1 LRYSLDR
8 LPAACHLKRAGREPD
23 CGEFPMSRSLKSI
36 SVATVLFAFVL
47 SLHAQTP
54 AKHAMTF
61 DDLMAVQRVGEPQ
74 ISPDGRAVVYT
85 VGTADMDANRVAHD
99 IWVVPTAP
107 GSQPRRLTQTGH
119 DTRPQ
124 WSPDGKSIAFLS
136 SREGAPQVYVMSAQG
151 GNAKKITSLSTG
163 ADNEKWS
170 PDGRWV
176 AFTSSVF
183 PDCAGDAC
191 NRARDDAAEKSKVK
205 ARVYDHLLYR
215 HWVHWSDGKR
225 SHLFLVAANGG
236 APRDVTPRADYDV
249 PPDERGD
256 ANDFAFS
263 PDGKELCFTAV
274 TDRPEAISTNGDL
287 FVVPTSGGEP
297 KRITSNPGFDGH
309 PSYSPDGRFIAYH
322 SQKTPEYESDRW
334 RLMLYDRTAGTD
346 AEVAGS
352 LDRNV
357 DEIVWSPDSKE
368 IYFTATSEAEQPIYE
383 IAAAPGSTAQ
393 EILKDSFNES
403 ISFSKDGATVAFL
416 RSSVAAPAEVFAS
429 RSDGTGARQISTHN
443 AARLASIDMSPPE
456 SFWYEGAGGTRIHGM
471 LIRPPHFDPSRK
483 YPLLLLVHG
492 GPQSLWTD
500 SWGYRW
506 NEELFAAP
514 GYVAVMINPR
524 GSTGYGQKF
533 TDEITDDW
541 GGRVYEDLMKGVDYV
556 IGKYSFIDQSR
567 VAAAG
572 GSYGG
577 YMIDWMA
584 THTGRFKVLISHA
597 GVYDK
602 TSMYGATEELWF
614 EEHDMA
620 GTPWT
625 HPESYQKWSPSTYA
639 GDLSKYRTPTLVIC
653 GELDY
658 RVPYTQSLE
667 FFTALQRQNVPS
679 KLVVY
684 PDEGHWILKPQNS
697 QLWYKTFS
705 DWLAAYLE

>member
-1 LRYSLDR
+1 MR
-8 LPAACHLKRAGREPD
+8 
-23 CGEFPMSRSLKSI
+23 FKSI
-36 SVATVLFAFVL
+36 PKSCALLLFAL
-47 SLHAQTP
+47 ASSAHAQAP
-54 AKHAMTF
+54 SKHAMTF
-61 DDLMAVQRVGEPQ
+61 EDLMAVQRVSEPQ
-74 ISPDGRAVVYT
+74 ISSDGRAVVYT
-85 VGTADMDANRVAHD
+85 VGATDMDTNRIAHD
-99 IWVVPTAP
+99 IWIVSTAP
-107 GSQPRRLTQTGH
+107 GSQPRQLTQTGH

-124 WSPDGKSIAFLS
+124 WSPDGKSIAFVS
-136 SREGAPQVYVMSAQG
+136 SREGTPQIYVMPAQG

-183 PDCAGDAC
+183 PDCADDAC

-225 SHLFLVAANGG
+225 SHLFLVRASGG
-236 APRDVTPRADYDV
+236 APRDLTPKADYDV

-263 PDGKELCFTAV
+263 PDSKELCFTAV

-287 FVVPTSGGEP
+287 FLVPTSGGDA
-297 KRITSNPGFDGH
+297 KRISSNPGFDGH
-309 PSYSPDGRFIAYH
+309 PAYSPDGRFIAYH

-334 RLMLYDRTAGTD
+334 RLMLYDRAAGTQT
-346 AEVAGS
+346 EVAES
-352 LDRNV
+352 FDRSV
-357 DEIVWSPDSKE
+357 DEIVWSPDSKD
-368 IYFTATSEAEQPIYE
+368 IYFTAMNEAEQPVYE
-383 IAAAPGSTAQ
+383 IAAAPGSTPR
-393 EILKDSFNES
+393 EIMKDSFNES
-403 ISFSKDGATVAFL
+403 ISLSMDGGEFAFL
-416 RSSVAAPAEVFAS
+416 RSSLIAPAEVFTS
-429 RSDGTGARQISTHN
+429 RSDGSGPRQLSVHN
-443 AARLASIDMSPPE
+443 AARLASIDMNPPE
-456 SFWYEGAGGTRIHGM
+456 SFWYEGAGGTRVQGM
-471 LIRPPHFDPSRK
+471 LIRPPHFDASKK
-483 YPLLLLVHG
+483 YPLLLLIHG
-492 GPQSLWTD
+492 GPQSLWAD

-524 GSTGYGQKF
+524 GSTSYGQKF
-533 TDEITDDW
+533 TDEVTEDW
-541 GGRVYEDLMKGVDYV
+541 GGRAYDDLMKGVDYV
-556 IGKYSFIDQSR
+556 IGRYPFVDQSR
-567 VAAAG
+567 LAAAG

-577 YMIDWMA
+577 YMIDWIA

-602 TSMYGATEELWF
+602 TAMYGATEELWF

-625 HPESYQKWSPSTYA
+625 NPESYQKWSPSTYA
-639 GDLSKYRTPTLVIC
+639 GNLGKYKTPTLVIC

-667 FFTALQRQNVPS
+667 FYTALQRQNVAS
-679 KLVVY
+679 RLVVY
-684 PDEGHWILKPQNS
+684 PDEGHWILKPLNS
-697 QLWYKTFS
+697 QLWYKTFF

>member
-1 LRYSLDR
+1 MHFKS
-8 LPAACHLKRAGREPD
+8 
-23 CGEFPMSRSLKSI
+23 SLKYFSLFLI
-36 SVATVLFAFVL
+36 VVASSTQ
-47 SLHAQTP
+47 AQTP

-61 DDLMAVQRVGEPQ
+61 DDLAAMQRVGEPQ

-85 VGTADMDANRVAHD
+85 VGTTDMDTNRVAHN
-99 IWVVPTAP
+99 IWVVSTAP
-107 GSQPRRLTQTGH
+107 GSQSRQLTQSGH

-136 SREGAPQVYVMSAQG
+136 NRDGVAYVYVMSAQG

-170 PDGRWV
+170 PDGRWI

-183 PDCAGDAC
+183 PDCADDAC

-205 ARVYDHLLYR
+205 SRAYDHLLYR

-236 APRDVTPRADYDV
+236 TPRDLTARADYDV

-287 FVVPTSGGEP
+287 FLVPTSGGEP
-297 KRITSNPGFDGH
+297 KRITTNPGFDGH
-309 PSYSPDGRFIAYH
+309 PAYSPDGRFIAYH
-322 SQKTPEYESDRW
+322 SQKTPQYESDRW
-334 RLMLYDRTAGTD
+334 RLMLYDRTGGTHT
-346 AEVAGS
+346 EVAES
-352 LDRNV
+352 FDRSV
-357 DEIVWSPDSKE
+357 DEIAWSPDSKR
-368 IYFTATSEAEQPIYE
+368 IYFTATNEAEQPVYE
-383 IAAAPGSTAQ
+383 VAAAPGSAPR
-393 EILKDSFNES
+393 EIVKDSFNDS
-403 ISFSKDGATVAFL
+403 ISLSADGGTFALL
-416 RSSVAAPAEVFAS
+416 RSSLTGPAEVFTS
-429 RSDGTGARQISTHN
+429 RSDGTGARQLSEHN
-443 AARLASIDMSPPE
+443 AARLASIEMNPPE
-456 SFWYEGAGGTRIHGM
+456 PFWYEGAGGTRVQGM
-471 LIRPPHFDPSRK
+471 LIRPPHFDASRK
-483 YPLLLLVHG
+483 YPLLLLIHG

-506 NEELFAAP
+506 NEELFAAS

-556 IGKYSFIDQSR
+556 VGNYPYVDENR

-577 YMIDWMA
+577 YMIDWIA

-602 TSMYGATEELWF
+602 TSMYGSTEELWF

-639 GDLSKYRTPTLVIC
+639 GNLGKYKTPTLVIG

-658 RVPYTQSLE
+658 RVPYTQDLE

-679 KLVVY
+679 KLILY

-697 QLWYKTFS
+697 RLWYKSFS

>member
-1 LRYSLDR
+1 M
-8 LPAACHLKRAGREPD
+8 HLK
-23 CGEFPMSRSLKSI
+23 SRPKSL
-36 SVATVLFAFVL
+36 VLFLIAL
-47 SLHAQTP
+47 ATSAWAQNPT
-54 AKHAMTF
+54 KHAMTF

-85 VGTADMDANRVAHD
+85 VGATDMDANRVAHNV
-99 IWVVPTAP
+99 WVVSTAP
-107 GSQPRRLTQTGH
+107 GSQPRQLTQTGH

-124 WSPDGKSIAFLS
+124 WSPDGKTIAFLS
-136 SREGAPQVYVMSAQG
+136 SREGAPQVYVMPAQG

-170 PDGRWV
+170 PDGRSI
-176 AFTSSVF
+176 AFTSGVF
-183 PDCAGDAC
+183 PDCPDDAC

-205 ARVYDHLLYR
+205 ARAYDHLLFR

-225 SHLFLVAANGG
+225 SHLFLVAATGG
-236 APRDVTPRADYDV
+236 TPRDLTPHADYDV

-256 ANDFAFS
+256 PNDFNFS

-287 FVVPTSGGEP
+287 FLVPTTGGEP
-297 KRITSNPGFDGH
+297 KRITTNPGFDGH
-309 PSYSPDGRFIAYH
+309 PAYSPDGRFIAYH

-334 RLMLYDRTAGTD
+334 RLMLYDRATGTQIE
-346 AEVAGS
+346 AAPS
-352 LDRNV
+352 FDRSA
-357 DEIVWSPDSKE
+357 DEIAWSPDSKK
-368 IYFTATSEAEQPIYE
+368 IFFTATSEAEQPVYE
-383 IAAAPGSTAQ
+383 IAPAPGSMPR
-393 EILKDSFNES
+393 EILKDSFNEG
-403 ISFSKDGATVAFL
+403 ISFSADGNNLAFL
-416 RSSVAAPAEVFAS
+416 RSSLIAPAEVFTS
-429 RSDGTGARQISTHN
+429 QSDGSSARQISQHN
-443 AARLASIDMSPPE
+443 AARLASIDMNPPE
-456 SFWYEGAGGTRIHGM
+456 PFWYEGAGGTRIEGL
-471 LIRPPHFDPSRK
+471 LIRPPRFDASKK
-483 YPLLLLVHG
+483 YPLLLLIHG

-506 NEELFAAP
+506 NEEMFASP
-514 GYVAVMINPR
+514 GYVAVLINPR

-556 IGKYSFIDQSR
+556 VGTYPYVDGSR

-584 THTGRFKVLISHA
+584 THTGRFKALISHA
-597 GVYDK
+597 GVFDQAA
-602 TSMYGATEELWF
+602 MYGATEELWF

-625 HPESYQKWSPSTYA
+625 NPESYRKWSPSTYA
-639 GDLSKYRTPTLVIC
+639 GDLVKYKTPTLVIC

-658 RVPYTQSLE
+658 RVPYTQSLA
-667 FFTALQRQNVPS
+667 FFTAMQRQNVPS

-697 QLWYKTFS
+697 QLWYKNFF
-705 DWLAAYLE
+705 DWLAAYME

>member
-1 LRYSLDR
+1 MMITFRTAAIAFSL
-8 LPAACHLKRAGREPD
+8 L
-23 CGEFPMSRSLKSI
+23 
-36 SVATVLFAFVL
+36 AFTW
-47 SLHAQTP
+47 SGQAQAP

-61 DDLMAVQRVGEPQ
+61 DDLAAMQRVADPQ

-85 VGTADMDANRVAHD
+85 VGTTDWDANRIAHA
-99 IWVVPTAP
+99 IWIVSTAP
-107 GSQPRRLTQTGH
+107 GSRPRPLTHTGH

-136 SREGAPQVYVMSAQG
+136 DREGASQIFVMPAQG

-163 ADNEKWS
+163 TDNEKWS
-170 PDGRWV
+170 PDGKWI

-183 PDCAGDAC
+183 PDCADDAC
-191 NRARDDAAEKSKVK
+191 NRARDEAAEKSKVK

-215 HWVHWSDGKR
+215 HWLHWSDGKR
-225 SHLFLVAANGG
+225 SHLFLVASSGG
-236 APRDVTPRADYDV
+236 VPLDLTARADYDV

-256 ANDFAFS
+256 ANDFNFS
-263 PDGKELCFTAV
+263 PDSKELCFTAV

-287 FVVPTSGGEP
+287 FIVPASGGEP
-297 KRITSNPGFDGH
+297 KRITTNPGFDGH
-309 PSYSPDGRFIAYH
+309 PAYSPDGKFIAYH

-334 RLMLYDRTAGTD
+334 RLMLYDRAGRTHT
-346 AEVAGS
+346 ELAGS
-352 LDRNV
+352 FDRSV
-357 DEIVWSPDSKE
+357 DQILWAPDSRK
-368 IYFTATSEAEQPIYE
+368 IYFTAVSEAEQPIYE
-383 IAAAPGSTAQ
+383 IAAAGGGEPR
-393 EILKDSFNES
+393 EIRKDTFNEN
-403 ISFSKDGATVAFL
+403 ISLSADGKRFAFL
-416 RSSVAAPAEVFAS
+416 RSSLTAPSEIFTS
-429 RSDGTGARQISTHN
+429 PSEGSDDRQLSEHN
-443 AARLASIDMSPPE
+443 FARLASIDMNAPE
-456 SFWYEGAGGTRIHGM
+456 SFWFAGAEGARVHGI
-471 LIRPPHFDPSRK
+471 LIRPPHFDASRK
-483 YPLLLLVHG
+483 YPLLLLIHG

-541 GGRVYEDLMKGVDYV
+541 GGRVYEDLMKGVDYA
-556 IGKYSFIDQSR
+556 ISKYPFIDGNR

-577 YMIDWMA
+577 YMVDWIA

-602 TSMYGATEELWF
+602 TAMYGATEELWF

-625 HPESYQKWSPSTYA
+625 NPESYRKWSPSTYA
-639 GDLSKYRTPTLVIC
+639 GELGKYNTPTLVIC
-653 GELDY
+653 GDLDY

-679 KLVVY
+679 KLVVF

-697 QLWYKTFS
+697 QLWYKTLS